1 MIWLLPLPWHFHSVH
16 LLFPPGTL
24 GSTFSFQKCGALSC
38 LWVFDPA
45 THHGWKNFYSL
56 SMCVLSHVQL
66 FATLWT
72 IARKVLL
79 SMGFSRQEWWNGLPF
94 SSPGDLPNTGIEP
107 ELLASPAFAGGF
119 FTTSASSL
127 LRLELSPHSLHIDPH
142 CNTPYVVSTNYLFAR
157 LSPLQ
162 STNSL
167 RREWN
172 LLAHS
177 CIPKDLSK
185 ASRR

>member
-1 MIWLLPLPWHFHSVH
+1 MFREAPLSWLFHSVH

-38 LWVFDPA
+38 VWVFDPA
-45 THHGWKNFYSL
+45 THHGWKNLYSL
-56 SMCVLSHVQL
+56 CTCGLSRVRL
-66 FATLWT
+66 FATPWT
-72 IARKVLL
+72 IARQALL
-79 SMGFSRQEWWNGLPF
+79 SMGFSWQECWNGLPF
-94 SSPGDLPNTGIEP
+94 SSPGDLPDTGIKF
-107 ELLASPAFAGGF
+107 LASPAFAGGF

-127 LRLELSPHSLHIDPH
+127 LRPKLSPHSLHIDPH
-142 CNTPYVVSTNYLFAR
+142 CNTPHVVSTNYLFAC

-162 STNSL
+162 PTNSL

-177 CIPKDLSK
+177 CIPKDISK
-185 ASRR
+185 ASRK

>member
-1 MIWLLPLPWHFHSVH
+1 
-16 LLFPPGTL
+16 
-24 GSTFSFQKCGALSC
+24 
-38 LWVFDPA
+38 
-45 THHGWKNFYSL
+45 
-56 SMCVLSHVQL
+56 MCVLSRVQL
-66 FATLWT
+66 FATLWM
-72 IARKVLL
+72 IARQALL
-79 SMGFSRQEWWNGLPF
+79 SMGFSRQEYWNGLPL
-94 SSPGDLPNTGIEP
+94 SSPGIEF
-107 ELLASPAFAGGF
+107 LASPAFAGGF

-142 CNTPYVVSTNYLFAR
+142 CNIPHVLSTNYLFAC

-162 STNSL
+162 PTNSL
-167 RREWN
+167 RTEWN